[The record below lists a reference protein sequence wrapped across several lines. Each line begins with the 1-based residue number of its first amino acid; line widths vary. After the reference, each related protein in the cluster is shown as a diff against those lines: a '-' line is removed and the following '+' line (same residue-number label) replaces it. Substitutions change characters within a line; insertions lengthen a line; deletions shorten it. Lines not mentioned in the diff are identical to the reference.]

1 MEMSNIESL
10 REILSVFFP
19 VLIVTISITFFVYF
33 VKKTKLEQIKSETDK
48 NQETE
53 SNYYTTPDIGLS
65 TNERQFELLKKYHSQ
80 GLFQSRISFWFS
92 LIFATLGFAIIA
104 FAILSTDNSKAFWSQ
119 SNSIISLI
127 SGTIIDSVSALFFVQ
142 SNKSRELMANFFDK
156 LRTDRKIEESLK
168 LCDEIPDEYLRS
180 KLKLILSLHFA
191 EITPSDAIIS
201 MVFKE
206 LQEKKDGNYST

>member
-1 MEMSNIESL
+1 MTTNIESFSEYFRL
-10 REILSVFFP
+10 LLPIILAFASVSFLSNF
-19 VLIVTISITFFVYF
+19 LL
-33 VKKTKLEQIKSETDK
+33 KTKFERIKNENDMT
-48 NQETE
+48 QETE

-65 TNERQFELLKKYHSQ
+65 TNERQFELLKRYHSQ

-104 FAILSTDNSKAFWSQ
+104 FAILSTDNSKTFWSQ

-206 LQEKKDGNYST
+206 LQERKDGEFV